1 MTDAKQIILSYSLL
15 VKYRKTRG
23 CPLKKVVAPS
33 ITFNVETLPNE
44 AVVMVKSV
52 QGHGLAG
59 DILVKVSLTSLV
71 VREEQLAAAAA
82 AATVAT
88 VATNGTASTVAK

>member
-1 MTDAKQIILSYSLL
+1 
-15 VKYRKTRG
+15 
-23 CPLKKVVAPS
+23 
-33 ITFNVETLPNE
+33 
-44 AVVMVKSV
+44 MVKSV

-88 VATNGTASTVAK
+88 VATNGTASTGLCFYFLKGLYCFE